1 MDNKPTLDRAILI
14 PLILGVFAVFGICLV
29 VLLSQLDV
37 SRSFSGEEAETPT
50 PFKFIFLGTEP
61 GITTLTPDE
70 NAPPAP
76 TATEVA
82 FELLIPS
89 PTEEFLNGDETESP
103 TKPSDVLTNPAS
115 SKPTTSPSNA
125 PLNPGTYDQF
135 DAHIAY
141 EGNWVEQVDVP
152 DVYENTLT
160 VSATVG
166 DSLTFRFIGEQVRI
180 FFQEG
185 PGFGTV
191 RITMDGLEFDLDQSA
206 SVTDIAEWVSPLLIN
221 ATHTV
226 EIVHLSGGSVNLDS
240 VIVPDPLSTATPTGT
255 Q

>member
-1 MDNKPTLDRAILI
+1 MDNKPPFDRATLI

-29 VLLSQLDV
+29 ILLSQLNS
-37 SRSFSGEEAETPT
+37 SRSSAETIETPT

-61 GITTLTPDE
+61 GNTTLTPDE
-70 NAPPAP
+70 NATPEP
-76 TATEVA
+76 TETALA
-82 FELLIPS
+82 IDLLIPS
-89 PTEEFLNGDETESP
+89 ATEEFLNGEETEAP
-103 TKPSDVLTNPAS
+103 TKPSDVLTSPAS
-115 SKPTTSPSNA
+115 SKPTTSPSDA

-206 SVTDIAEWVSPLLIN
+206 SVTGSAEWVSPLLVN
-221 ATHTV
+221 GTHTV
-226 EIVHLSGGSVNLDS
+226 EIIHLSGGSVNLDS
-240 VIVPDPLSTATPTGT
+240 VIVPDPLSTATPTAT